1 MKSVSVKGKLL
12 VPRKNATLKI
22 IQESAA
28 HTEHI
33 RKNGVASVELCLVYL
48 LAGDC
53 CLTDTFV
60 SCSSRVYQ
68 GFCNITLNRPLI
80 SEELK
85 AELNPLVITVLSASS
100 LPSSPVPLHVLEVI
114 PNPLVITVLSA
125 SSLPSS
131 PVPLHV
137 LEVIPNPL
145 VITVLSASSLPS
157 SPVPLH
163 VLEEKCLPVYCQYWF
178 HNMPMHRTKGQKHSA
193 NVYFQ
198 DVNVIMTGLLSPGEL
213 MDFLQGPPVEIEV
226 HDRDSKLEKALTT
239 PALFGTEPN
248 DDKLSSVVLV
258 SGKQT
263 NQNPFRERTK
273 RYNPYGIAKLNL
285 SDLLHGQCSL
295 KVNLPIRGPQPP
307 QQLDSERSNWKRKMA
322 ALPGTGVVDGQKEPA
337 MPMGHYFDANSQLKV
352 HVEIACPLKV
362 GCDDGKT
369 GCPFGRI
376 IYLFK
381 YTNISAMSLLR
392 SELLRI
398 NALAFQLEDQS
409 EETVERALSCY
420 KMAVM
425 ERESRDLDVV
435 TGFHLLDKQIHLFV
449 LEGLKH
455 KAIRRL
461 WEAVPIKLTGSEE
474 DQVIVLYNSSLSFY
488 NRLYDLLDISFTPI
502 HLHKPLE
509 TIMRQ
514 PLVYIRDMV
523 PYPCFQAMSRLS
535 LLVQLRML
543 KDVVQ
548 NNLFPSAEMIL
559 SMNKEFGVLDLGK
572 WRQGLEGSRVVEA
585 GVPSYHGPENPS
597 CCLDTHNHLWR
608 QHMHTKQLNKFTKD
622 FIQANIAEVQGLA
635 RTGGLRVPLEEA
647 RTGGLRVPLE
657 EVRTGR
663 LRVPVE
669 EARTG
674 GLRVPVEEARTGG
687 LRVPVEDTRT
697 GRLRVPVEE
706 ARSGRL
712 RVPLK
717 DPRIGGLRVP
727 VKEARTGRLRVP
739 VKDARTGGLRA
750 RSRASWRTDDG
761 FICPGFR
768 SSIEAN
774 EHPRQPDEA
783 RREEL
788 RKPWKENIL
797 HGNLLR
803 PTLPERDRLPWL
815 HRYGDMEL
823 YVKPPAFF
831 SPVPPVTIH
840 LAGERLQKEQRQAAQ
855 RQYYRWLR
863 KVLPDTRRSPVPTSS
878 CSQRRVP
885 QFSCH
890 MGGADPGKLQEM
902 LKDPPMKYSLRKP
915 GLTLKPIPVLSV
927 VQRPQQVS
935 GSGCVEREDGLAFTP
950 GPYQKHSLSCD
961 NNFIP
966 RHTSLYNKYHFVE
979 FQRERSFE
987 YKRSALPL
995 TDMERCVHVFQ
1006 QPPAAYYRQTVGS
1019 SQSHAA
1025 RSIVETRTH
1034 RDVTLHVN

>member
-1 MKSVSVKGKLL
+1 MDPRALCEETDYKSVVPSFPSDSDLEEDTDTAGCGGLREHDWEVKSPEPGRIGEDRTDSESSSPVDVLITTNSKHLPDELASTNIQDGSHVVKWTVSIAIAIPKGEPVLL
-12 VPRKNATLKI
+12 VEKAKKTHVQSSGVVEAPKALGYYHIEYNLLPGN
-22 IQESAA
+22 QEP
-28 HTEHI
+28 T
-33 RKNGVASVELCLVYL
+33 KVDLVMFGVAAKMYTESETKVLKPWHDGDQLWLGWSQSIKVRVTKELLIKLVSHKI
-48 LAGDC
+48 
-53 CLTDTFV
+53 TFRIWDTKDMMSAKA

-85 AELNPLVITVLSASS
+85 AEL
-100 LPSSPVPLHVLEVI
+100 
-114 PNPLVITVLSA
+114 
-125 SSLPSS
+125 
-131 PVPLHV
+131 
-137 LEVIPNPL
+137 NPL

-198 DVNVIMTGLLSPGEL
+198 DVNVIMTGEALPGEL

-295 KVNLPIRGPQPP
+295 KVILYI
-307 QQLDSERSNWKRKMA
+307 LLHICSLMYADSGQFVRKMA

-523 PYPCFQAMSRLS
+523 PYPCFQ
-535 LLVQLRML
+535 LRML

-608 QHMHTKQLNKFTKD
+608 QHMHTKQ
-622 FIQANIAEVQGLA
+622 
-635 RTGGLRVPLEEA
+635 
-647 RTGGLRVPLE
+647 
-657 EVRTGR
+657 
-663 LRVPVE
+663 
-669 EARTG
+669 
-674 GLRVPVEEARTGG
+674 
-687 LRVPVEDTRT
+687 
-697 GRLRVPVEE
+697 
-706 ARSGRL
+706 
-712 RVPLK
+712 
-717 DPRIGGLRVP
+717 
-727 VKEARTGRLRVP
+727 
-739 VKDARTGGLRA
+739 
-750 RSRASWRTDDG
+750 
-761 FICPGFR
+761 
-768 SSIEAN
+768 
-774 EHPRQPDEA
+774 
-783 RREEL
+783 
-788 RKPWKENIL
+788 
-797 HGNLLR
+797 

-840 LAGERLQKEQRQAAQ
+840 LPKAG
-855 RQYYRWLR
+855 
-863 KVLPDTRRSPVPTSS
+863 SPV
-878 CSQRRVP
+878 Q
-885 QFSCH
+885 
-890 MGGADPGKLQEM
+890 
-902 LKDPPMKYSLRKP
+902 
-915 GLTLKPIPVLSV
+915 
-927 VQRPQQVS
+927 
-935 GSGCVEREDGLAFTP
+935 
-950 GPYQKHSLSCD
+950 
-961 NNFIP
+961 
-966 RHTSLYNKYHFVE
+966 
-979 FQRERSFE
+979 
-987 YKRSALPL
+987 LP
-995 TDMERCVHVFQ
+995 H
-1006 QPPAAYYRQTVGS
+1006 GWG
-1019 SQSHAA
+1019 
-1025 RSIVETRTH
+1025 
-1034 RDVTLHVN
+1034 